1 MRFTRNIGG
10 AGAQIQETWADQCS
24 FLLWQF
30 GVPGFPPAQHI
41 AASGVHR

>member
-10 AGAQIQETWADQCS
+10 TEAQVQGTWADQWS
-24 FLLWQF
+24 FLPWQF
-30 GVPGFPPAQHI
+30 GVPGFPPAQHL